1 MNILDVFQK
10 GLQIG
15 STHLPFDPSKKYAYV
30 EHPTEGWRVYLR
42 SAVFLHPTDEPF
54 NPRRFLVVKKAKSHR
69 TSATWE
75 PPKGQMEGKD
85 IHGKSVHR
93 QGRANPSLN
102 EGRSVLK
109 LLKENALRETAEE
122 SHITRIQRFAH
133 TGLVFQSQE
142 SDYPDNHF
150 FQYHIFQGFVTPNII
165 QESFDTFEWAKEHPK
180 AVARWSR
187 DRKEK
192 DAVAWFNPRE
202 TRLNPRWATD
212 IVAAYCKHG
221 NVNTILT
228 I

>member
-10 GLQIG
+10 GLHLG
-15 STHLPFDPSKKYAYV
+15 SARLPFDPSKRYAYV

-42 SAVFLHPTDEPF
+42 SAVFLHSSDKPF
-54 NPRRFLVVKKAKSHR
+54 IPKQFLVVKKAGSYR

-85 IHGKSVHR
+85 IRGKSV
-93 QGRANPSLN
+93 LN
-102 EGRSVLK
+102 

-122 SHITRIQRFAH
+122 SHITHIQKLIH

-150 FQYHIFQGFVTPNII
+150 FQYHIFQGFVTDDTI
-165 QESFDTFEWAKEHPK
+165 QESFDTFAWAKEHPK
-180 AVARWSR
+180 AVARWTH

-192 DAVAWFNPRE
+192 DAIAWFSPKE
-202 TRLNPRWATD
+202 TRLNPRWTPD
-212 IVAAYCKHG
+212 IVALYLRRG
-221 NVNTILT
+221 NVNTILSV
-228 I
+228 

>member
-10 GLQIG
+10 GLTLG
-15 STHLPFDPSKKYAYV
+15 SARLPFDPSKRYAYV

-42 SAVFLHPTDEPF
+42 SAVFLHPTNEPF
-54 NPRRFLVVKKAKSHR
+54 RPKQVLVVKKAGSYR

-85 IHGKSVHR
+85 IRGKSVL
-93 QGRANPSLN
+93 G
-102 EGRSVLK
+102 
-109 LLKENALRETAEE
+109 LLRENALRETVEE
-122 SHITRIQRFAH
+122 SHITRIEKFTH

-150 FQYHIFQGFVTPNII
+150 FQYHIFRGFVTPATI
-165 QESFDTFEWAKEHPK
+165 QESVDTFVWAKEHPK

-192 DAVAWFNPRE
+192 DAIAWFNPRE
-202 TRLNPRWATD
+202 TRINPRWATD
-212 IVAAYCKHG
+212 IVALYLKRG

-228 I
+228 V

>member
-1 MNILDVFQK
+1 
-10 GLQIG
+10 
-15 STHLPFDPSKKYAYV
+15 
-30 EHPTEGWRVYLR
+30 
-42 SAVFLHPTDEPF
+42 
-54 NPRRFLVVKKAKSHR
+54 
-69 TSATWE
+69 
-75 PPKGQMEGKD
+75 MEGKD
-85 IHGKSVHR
+85 IHGK
-93 QGRANPSLN
+93 
-102 EGRSVLK
+102 SVLK

-122 SHITRIQRFAH
+122 SHITNIKDFAH

-150 FQYHIFQGFVTPNII
+150 FQYHIFRGFVTPATI
-165 QESFDTFEWAKEHPK
+165 EDAFDTFAWAKEHPK

-202 TRLNPRWATD
+202 TRLNPRWTPD